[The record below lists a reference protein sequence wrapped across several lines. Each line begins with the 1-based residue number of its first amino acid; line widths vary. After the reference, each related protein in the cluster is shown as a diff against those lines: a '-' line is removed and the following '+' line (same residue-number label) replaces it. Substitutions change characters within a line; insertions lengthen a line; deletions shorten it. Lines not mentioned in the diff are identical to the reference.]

1 MILRLAAAL
10 SLAFGAAALLIYS
23 DVMGHG
29 PVAGEAARHLRA
41 MKDRRAAPDSVTS
54 VTLDDIA
61 ALPHRAPPAE
71 VGALER
77 RGAAIEGY
85 IQRMLRAGDDDYHL
99 EVVITP
105 RRSGGPDTT
114 YAAAEITPAV
124 RGASPR
130 WTYDGLIA
138 AFRPNHGGRTAWD
151 AGPRRVRVSGWLLY
165 DFQYDVIPSEWQKQ
179 MGAPRISG
187 WEIHPVTRIE
197 LWDDALG
204 RYLDYPR

>member
-1 MILRLAAAL
+1 MILRFAAAL
-10 SLAFGAAALLIYS
+10 SLALGAAALLIYL

-29 PVAGEAARHLRA
+29 PLAGEAARHLRA
-41 MKDRRAAPDSVTS
+41 MKDRRTVPDSATPA
-54 VTLDDIA
+54 TLDDIA

-71 VGALER
+71 VAALER
-77 RGAAIEGY
+77 RGVAIEGY
-85 IQRMLRAGDDDYHL
+85 IQRLLRASDDDYHL

-114 YAAAEITPAV
+114 YAAAEITPGV

-130 WTYDGLIA
+130 WTYDGLLA

-151 AGPRRVRVSGWLLY
+151 AGPRRTRVSGWLLY
-165 DFQYDVIPSEWQKQ
+165 DFQYDALPSEWQKR

-197 LWDDALG
+197 LWDDSLG
-204 RYLDYPR
+204 RYVDYPR

>member
-1 MILRLAAAL
+1 VILRLAAAL

-71 VGALER
+71 VAALER